1 MRAFSGARQ
10 GRRSDRKDG
19 MYRRFG
25 KRAFDIAAAA
35 AGLVALGIPMA
46 MVALAVKLS
55 SPGPVLFRQRRVGR
69 GGALFTV
76 RKFRTMRTDHDD
88 PSPVTVRG
96 DIRITPAGRILRRF
110 KLDEYPQ
117 LWNVLVGEMSLV
129 GPRPDVPGYYD
140 RLTGEERR
148 ILSLRPGITG
158 PSTIKYAAEEE
169 LLAAQEDPVRFN
181 DEVVF
186 PDKVRINLRYMDEYT
201 FGGDLGWIWKTAVA
215 PFKRTGR
222 RGRLFASGDDIA

>member
-1 MRAFSGARQ
+1 MRAILGTRQ
-10 GRRSDRKDG
+10 GRRGDRKDG

-25 KRAFDIAAAA
+25 KRAFDMTAAA

-55 SPGPVLFRQRRVGR
+55 SPGSVLFRQRRVGR
-69 GGALFTV
+69 GGVLFTV
-76 RKFRTMRTDHDD
+76 CKFRTMRTDHDD

-96 DIRITPAGRILRRF
+96 DSRITPVGRILRRF

-129 GPRPDVPGYYD
+129 GPRPDVPGYCD
-140 RLTGEERR
+140 TLEGEERR

-158 PSTIKYAAEEE
+158 PSTIKYADEEVI
-169 LLAAQEDPVRFN
+169 LAAQPDPVRYN
-181 DEVVF
+181 DEVIF
-186 PDKVRINLRYMDEYT
+186 PDKVRMNLEYMDACS
-201 FGGDLGWIWKTAVA
+201 FWGDVGWIWKTVA
-215 PFKRTGR
+215 APSRKAGKQGR
-222 RGRLFASGDDIA
+222 